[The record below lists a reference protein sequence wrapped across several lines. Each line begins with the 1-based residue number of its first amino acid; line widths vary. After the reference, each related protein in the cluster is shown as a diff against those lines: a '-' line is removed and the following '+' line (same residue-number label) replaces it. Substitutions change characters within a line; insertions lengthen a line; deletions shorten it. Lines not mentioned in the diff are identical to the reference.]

1 MRNEPVLSFLLLL
14 LLVSATHAAPKN
26 ERERKVLGD
35 KAKMDADDFWIYNDL
50 QRGQAAAKREGKPL
64 MVVFRCIP

>member
-1 MRNEPVLSFLLLL
+1 MRHQFTLCFLLLS

-50 QRGQAAAKREGKPL
+50 KRGRETAKRAGKPL